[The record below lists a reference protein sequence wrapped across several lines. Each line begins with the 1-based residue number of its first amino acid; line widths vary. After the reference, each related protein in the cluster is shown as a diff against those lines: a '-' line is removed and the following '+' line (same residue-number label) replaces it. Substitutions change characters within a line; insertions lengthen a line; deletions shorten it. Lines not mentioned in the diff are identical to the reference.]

1 MKNYLKKFILFIGL
15 MLFTVVYAETVIT
28 VDNTKKGI
36 TDTGSYY
43 ITNKAAFTVN
53 NVISTDSF
61 KAYKIL
67 DAYYNEN
74 ENTITYDFTSDFQ
87 SYLNTTTDYKD
98 LKSSDYY
105 SLSSGSITSGSTLTS
120 STLDKLVSGY
130 ASYIKNNNVSGTS
143 MTVSGNTATVS
154 LEAGSYLIL
163 PVSTAKV
170 YAVMVGNLD
179 FTAEDDKYWNLNDET
194 IVAKVSETEINKFVG
209 DNKTSADY
217 TINEIFT
224 YTITATVIQYPTNAT
239 NKTFKIVDTFDNGIT
254 FAGVNTINVKDGETI
269 LTNDAG
275 VIKTADGKVVATTS
289 LNGNTITI
297 DFIVDNLTST
307 TITVTYNA
315 SLNANALCTGNKNT
329 AKLIYSNDPYSD
341 GTYETEE
348 KTTTVYTYGIKIL
361 KYSGNDKTALLSG
374 AKIEIYSDVE
384 LSNKIGEVTTLE
396 NGTATF
402 NGLKAGTYYLVETI
416 APTGHKKIN
425 DIISVDVVANNTTC
439 YTDVEI
445 SNSKNGLL
453 PFTGGN
459 GSSAYTIIGGLLVVI
474 GGGLMV
480 YYRKKNLA

>member
-1 MKNYLKKFILFIGL
+1 MKNSLKKFILFIGL

-36 TDTGSYY
+36 TDTESYY
-43 ITNKAAFTVN
+43 ITNKATFTVN

-130 ASYIKNNNVSGTS
+130 SSYIKTNNVSGTS
-143 MTVSGNTATVS
+143 MTVSGNTATAL

-170 YAVMVGNLD
+170 YAVM
-179 FTAEDDKYWNLNDET
+179 AEDDKYWNLNDET
-194 IVAKVSETEINKFVG
+194 IVAKVSETGINKFVG

-315 SLNANALCTGNKNT
+315 SLNANAVCTGNKNT
-329 AKLIYSNDPYSD
+329 AKLVYSNDPYSD

-361 KYSGNDKTALLSG
+361 KYSGNNKTALLSG
-374 AKIEIYSDVE
+374 AKFEIYSDVE
-384 LSNKIGEVTTLE
+384 LNNKVGEVTTLE
-396 NGTATF
+396 DGTATF

-425 DIISVDVVANNTTC
+425 DIISVDVVANDTTC